1 MQQKKE
7 GCGTEENTGES
18 KIYPH
23 PFRLLSPTPAM
34 PMNREVEEKSESG
47 EGRNANLKTERVK
60 LFSGHYLATLTDWS
74 YLRTMENRRK
84 EQQHYESHC

>member
-1 MQQKKE
+1 MKRMQQKKE

-47 EGRNANLKTERVK
+47 EAEMQT
-60 LFSGHYLATLTDWS
+60 
-74 YLRTMENRRK
+74 
-84 EQQHYESHC
+84 

>member
-1 MQQKKE
+1 MKRMQQKKE

-47 EGRNANLKTERVK
+47 EGRNADLK
-60 LFSGHYLATLTDWS
+60 
-74 YLRTMENRRK
+74 RK
-84 EQQHYESHC
+84 KPNYFPGIT

>member
-1 MQQKKE
+1 MKRMQQKKE

-47 EGRNANLKTERVK
+47 EGRNANLKLKED
-60 LFSGHYLATLTDWS
+60 FFPAIYLATLTD
-74 YLRTMENRRK
+74 
-84 EQQHYESHC
+84 

>member
-7 GCGTEENTGES
+7 GRGTEENTGES

-47 EGRNANLKTERVK
+47 EGRNANLK
-60 LFSGHYLATLTDWS
+60 
-74 YLRTMENRRK
+74 RK
-84 EQQHYESHC
+84 ESNYFPGIT

>member
-1 MQQKKE
+1 MRRMQQKKE
-7 GCGTEENTGES
+7 GYGTEENTGES

-47 EGRNANLKTERVK
+47 EGRNANLK
-60 LFSGHYLATLTDWS
+60 
-74 YLRTMENRRK
+74 RK
-84 EQQHYESHC
+84 KPNYFPGIT

>member
-47 EGRNANLKTERVK
+47 EGRNANLKRKSRIIFRALLSHFDGLVVSSHDGESSK
-60 LFSGHYLATLTDWS
+60 
-74 YLRTMENRRK
+74 RTAAL
-84 EQQHYESHC
+84 

>member
-1 MQQKKE
+1 MKRMQQKKE
-7 GCGTEENTGES
+7 GYGMEENTGES

-47 EGRNANLKTERVK
+47 EGRNANLK
-60 LFSGHYLATLTDWS
+60 
-74 YLRTMENRRK
+74 RK
-84 EQQHYESHC
+84 KPNYFPGIT

>member
-1 MQQKKE
+1 MKRMQQKKE
-7 GCGTEENTGES
+7 GYGTEENTGES

-47 EGRNANLKTERVK
+47 EGRNANLK
-60 LFSGHYLATLTDWS
+60 
-74 YLRTMENRRK
+74 RK
-84 EQQHYESHC
+84 ESNYFPGIT

>member
-47 EGRNANLKTERVK
+47 EGRNANLNGKSRIIFRALLSHFDGLVVSSHDGESSK
-60 LFSGHYLATLTDWS
+60 
-74 YLRTMENRRK
+74 RTAAL
-84 EQQHYESHC
+84 

>member
-1 MQQKKE
+1 MKRMQQKKE

-23 PFRLLSPTPAM
+23 PAM

-47 EGRNANLKTERVK
+47 EGRNANLK
-60 LFSGHYLATLTDWS
+60 
-74 YLRTMENRRK
+74 RK
-84 EQQHYESHC
+84 KPNYFPGIT

>member
-7 GCGTEENTGES
+7 GRGTEENTGES

-47 EGRNANLKTERVK
+47 EGRNANLK
-60 LFSGHYLATLTDWS
+60 
-74 YLRTMENRRK
+74 RK
-84 EQQHYESHC
+84 KPNYFPGIT

>member
-34 PMNREVEEKSESG
+34 PLNREVEEKSESG
-47 EGRNANLKTERVK
+47 EGRNANLKNGKSQIIFRALLSHFDGLVVSSHDGK
-60 LFSGHYLATLTDWS
+60 SS
-74 YLRTMENRRK
+74 KRTAAL
-84 EQQHYESHC
+84 

>member
-1 MQQKKE
+1 MKRMQQKKE
-7 GCGTEENTGES
+7 GYGTEENTDES

-47 EGRNANLKTERVK
+47 EGRNANLK
-60 LFSGHYLATLTDWS
+60 
-74 YLRTMENRRK
+74 RK
-84 EQQHYESHC
+84 KPNYFPGIT

>member
-60 LFSGHYLATLTDWS
+60 LF
-74 YLRTMENRRK
+74 LRVVINVLKSVKSAGAAFLME
-84 EQQHYESHC
+84 

>member
-1 MQQKKE
+1 MKRMQQKKE
-7 GCGTEENTGES
+7 GYGTEENTGES

-23 PFRLLSPTPAM
+23 PFRLLSPTPVM

-60 LFSGHYLATLTDWS
+60 LFSGHYLATLTD
-74 YLRTMENRRK
+74 
-84 EQQHYESHC
+84 

>member
-7 GCGTEENTGES
+7 GYGTEENTGES

-47 EGRNANLKTERVK
+47 EGRNANLK
-60 LFSGHYLATLTDWS
+60 
-74 YLRTMENRRK
+74 RK
-84 EQQHYESHC
+84 KPNYFPGIT

>member
-47 EGRNANLKTERVK
+47 EGRNANLNGKSRII
-60 LFSGHYLATLTDWS
+60 SGILSHFDGLVVSSHDGES
-74 YLRTMENRRK
+74 SKRTAAL
-84 EQQHYESHC
+84 

>member
-47 EGRNANLKTERVK
+47 EGRNANLKNGKSQIIFRALLSHFDGLVVSSHDGK
-60 LFSGHYLATLTDWS
+60 SS
-74 YLRTMENRRK
+74 KRTAAL
-84 EQQHYESHC
+84 

>member
-1 MQQKKE
+1 MKRMQQKKE
-7 GCGTEENTGES
+7 GCGTEEYTGES

-47 EGRNANLKTERVK
+47 EGRNANLK
-60 LFSGHYLATLTDWS
+60 
-74 YLRTMENRRK
+74 RK
-84 EQQHYESHC
+84 KPNYFPGIT

>member
-7 GCGTEENTGES
+7 GYGTEENTGES

-34 PMNREVEEKSESG
+34 PMNREVEE
-47 EGRNANLKTERVK
+47 RVR
-60 LFSGHYLATLTDWS
+60 AVRAEMQT
-74 YLRTMENRRK
+74 
-84 EQQHYESHC
+84 